1 LKRYTDIQII
11 QGIRERDPKIFK
23 YLYDNYYSIV
33 KLKIIE
39 NNGTEA
45 DVKDVFQEAI
55 VLIYRKIDNNTLQ
68 MQSSFK
74 NYLLT
79 VSWYLWMREVRTKDN
94 QSRINNYFSDV
105 SEDFEDINIKD
116 EEIDRHNKYK
126 LYQEHF
132 KQLSEKCREVLKL
145 FFEKM
150 PLKDIARKLGLKN
163 ERSVKKRKYFC
174 KEKLVESIKNDPRFK
189 SYYEQ

>member
-1 LKRYTDIQII
+1 MKRYTDLQII
-11 QGIRERDPKIFK
+11 QGIRERDPKILK

-33 KLKIIE
+33 KLKITE

-55 VLIYRKIDNNTLQ
+55 ILIYRKIDNNTLQ

-79 VSWYLWMREVRTKDN
+79 VSWYIWMREVRTKDN
-94 QSRINNYFSDV
+94 QSRINNYYSYV
-105 SEDFEDINIKD
+105 SEEFDDIGIKD

-150 PLKDIARKLGLKN
+150 PLKDIAHKLGLKN

-174 KEKLVESIKNDPRFK
+174 KEKLVESIKKDPRFN